1 MSRVTIHEKL
11 CAALLLLCIYGSTT
25 GAVSGQTGRNDLDL
39 DTLVDPTA
47 PLFLSTT
54 SQPQGNLFNLMS
66 TYRVNSILIRPN
78 TKVAVINSRQ
88 VREGETIGN
97 AEVLQIDKNSVTLLV
112 AGEEQVLELY
122 GRSIKTLI
130 EGED

>member
-1 MSRVTIHEKL
+1 VSRVTIHEKL

>member
-11 CAALLLLCIYGSTT
+11 CAALLLLCIYGSTA

-47 PLFLSTT
+47 PLFLSNT